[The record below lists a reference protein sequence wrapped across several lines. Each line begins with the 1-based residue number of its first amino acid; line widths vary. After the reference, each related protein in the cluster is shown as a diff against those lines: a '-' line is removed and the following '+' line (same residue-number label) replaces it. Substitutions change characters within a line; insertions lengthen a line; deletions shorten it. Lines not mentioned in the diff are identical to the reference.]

1 MKVRMTLGAAVAM
14 GILVLGAIPVA
25 ASEAAQQVEVTGLE
39 GSWRIY
45 ITPDEGEAPP
55 VPLLATFGL
64 GGSYVQHAG
73 PGQSTAHGSWR
84 RLGDRFGLTF
94 EQYIFD
100 PGSGSAVPAATIK
113 VVASIDL
120 DIAGNSFRAD
130 YRFEVMAP
138 DGSVVG
144 GGGGTAEGS
153 RIDVEAL

>member
-64 GGSYVQHAG
+64 GASYVQHAG

-100 PGSGSAVPAATIK
+100 PGSGRPCRQRRSKWWRASIWTSPAA
-113 VVASIDL
+113 AS
-120 DIAGNSFRAD
+120 ART
-130 YRFEVMAP
+130 
-138 DGSVVG
+138 
-144 GGGGTAEGS
+144 TAS
-153 RIDVEAL
+153 R